1 MAQSPWLPW
10 RIVPPQ
16 VKARHDPDQFKP
28 IIAAVGAALRR
39 IRAERDLGAW
49 QEPTRVLA
57 FHCSM
62 ESPMPELVRLYI
74 QSVALGFA
82 IAAGFTAGIVWL
94 DVAGIGHL
102 VMASDIGWIA
112 AVMLVVFNGIV
123 FSAVQFAFRI
133 MAMAEDDGGSQGG
146 RGAREPV
153 LVPVVVPAKG
163 GQHVR
168 R

>member
-1 MAQSPWLPW
+1 
-10 RIVPPQ
+10 
-16 VKARHDPDQFKP
+16 
-28 IIAAVGAALRR
+28 
-39 IRAERDLGAW
+39 
-49 QEPTRVLA
+49 
-57 FHCSM
+57 
-62 ESPMPELVRLYI
+62 MPELVRLYV
-74 QSVALGFA
+74 QSIAFGFA
-82 IAAGFTAGIVWL
+82 IAAGFTGGLLWL

-153 LVPVVVPAKG
+153 LVPVVVPAKRK
-163 GQHVR
+163 QHVR